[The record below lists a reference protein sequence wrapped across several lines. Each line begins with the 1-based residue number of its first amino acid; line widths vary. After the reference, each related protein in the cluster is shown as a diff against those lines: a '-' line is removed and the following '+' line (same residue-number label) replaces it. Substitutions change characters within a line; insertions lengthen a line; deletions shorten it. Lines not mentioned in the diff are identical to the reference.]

1 VPVTVYPRLGDVLR
15 RKNLTVAE
23 LERQIEQRYGVLVD
37 RKTLHRLTY
46 PEPIERVDLEVTGAV
61 AAVLAVGLGE
71 LFEVEAVA
79 LGGGEGGGGGE
90 SGELTPEESSRL
102 SELFDQQSRRAL
114 REFEQI
120 ELDGLV
126 ARYGQFLRERLL
138 RARAQRERVLLEE
151 ARARTDS
158 ELHRLVGWWRTVE
171 SDESWRRRLASRVR
185 GRRSRRSA

>member
-61 AAVLAVGLGE
+61 AAVLGVGMGE

-79 LGGGEGGGGGE
+79 LGGGESSGGE
-90 SGELTPEESSRL
+90 SGELTSEESSRL

-114 REFEQI
+114 RESEQT

-126 ARYGQFLRERLL
+126 AKYGQFLRERLL

-151 ARARTDS
+151 ARARTDA
-158 ELHRLVGWWRTVE
+158 ELHRLLVWWRPVE
-171 SDESWRRRLASRVR
+171 HDEAWRRRLASRVR

>member
-1 VPVTVYPRLGDVLR
+1 MPVTVYPRLGDVLR

-46 PEPIERVDLEVTGAV
+46 PEPIERVDLEVSGAV
-61 AAVLAVGLGE
+61 AAVLGVGLGE

-79 LGGGEGGGGGE
+79 LGGGESGGGE
-90 SGELTPEESSRL
+90 SGELMPEESSRL

-114 REFEQI
+114 RESEQA

-126 ARYGQFLRERLL
+126 AKYGQFLRERLL
-138 RARAQRERVLLEE
+138 RARAQRERILLEE
-151 ARARTDS
+151 ARARTDA
-158 ELHRLVGWWRTVE
+158 ELQRLLGWWRAVE
-171 SDESWRRRLASRVR
+171 RDEGWRRRLASRVR

>member
-1 VPVTVYPRLGDVLR
+1 LPVTVYPRLGDVLR

-61 AAVLAVGLGE
+61 AAVLGVGIGE

-79 LGGGEGGGGGE
+79 LGGGEGGGGE
-90 SGELTPEESSRL
+90 AGELTPEESSRL

-114 REFEQI
+114 REGEQV

-126 ARYGQFLRERLL
+126 AKYGQFLRERLL

-151 ARARTDS
+151 ARARTDA
-158 ELHRLVGWWRTVE
+158 ELHRLLVWWHPIER
-171 SDESWRRRLASRVR
+171 DEAWRRRLASRVR

>member
-1 VPVTVYPRLGDVLR
+1 MPVTVYPRLGDVLR

-46 PEPIERVDLEVTGAV
+46 PEPIERVDLEVSGAV
-61 AAVLAVGLGE
+61 AAVLGIGLGE

-79 LGGGEGGGGGE
+79 LGGGESGGGE
-90 SGELTPEESSRL
+90 TGELTPEESSRL

-114 REFEQI
+114 REPEQT

-126 ARYGQFLRERLL
+126 AKYGQFLRERLL

-151 ARARTDS
+151 ARARTDA
-158 ELHRLVGWWRTVE
+158 ELQRLLGWWRTVE
-171 SDESWRRRLASRVR
+171 RDEGWRRRLASRVR

>member
-1 VPVTVYPRLGDVLR
+1 LPVTVYPRLGDVLR

-61 AAVLAVGLGE
+61 AAVLGVGIGE

-79 LGGGEGGGGGE
+79 LGGGEGGGGE
-90 SGELTPEESSRL
+90 AGELTPEESSRL

-114 REFEQI
+114 REGEQV

-126 ARYGQFLRERLL
+126 AKYGQFLRERLL

-158 ELHRLVGWWRTVE
+158 ELHHLLVWWHPIER
-171 SDESWRRRLASRVR
+171 DEAWRRRLASRVR
-185 GRRSRRSA
+185 GRRSRRSV

>member
-23 LERQIEQRYGVLVD
+23 LERQIEQRFGVLVD

-46 PEPIERVDLEVTGAV
+46 PEPIERVDLEVTGAI
-61 AAVLAVGLGE
+61 AAVLGVGMGE
-71 LFEVEAVA
+71 LFEIEAVA
-79 LGGGEGGGGGE
+79 LGGGESGGGE
-90 SGELTPEESSRL
+90 SGELMPEESRRL

-114 REFEQI
+114 RESEQV

-126 ARYGQFLRERLL
+126 AKYGQFLRERLL

-151 ARARTDS
+151 ARARTDA
-158 ELHRLVGWWRTVE
+158 ELQRLLVWWRPVE
-171 SDESWRRRLASRVR
+171 RDETWRRRLASRVR

>member
-1 VPVTVYPRLGDVLR
+1 LPVTVYPRLGDVLR

-23 LERQIEQRYGVLVD
+23 LERQIEQRYGVPVD

-61 AAVLAVGLGE
+61 AAVLGVGIGE

-79 LGGGEGGGGGE
+79 LDGGDGGGEA
-90 SGELTPEESSRL
+90 GELTPEESSRL

-114 REFEQI
+114 REGEQV

-138 RARAQRERVLLEE
+138 RARAQRERIPAEE
-151 ARARTDS
+151 ARARTDD
-158 ELHRLVGWWRTVE
+158 ELGRLLAWWRPVE
-171 SDESWRRRLASRVR
+171 RDEAWRRRLASRVR